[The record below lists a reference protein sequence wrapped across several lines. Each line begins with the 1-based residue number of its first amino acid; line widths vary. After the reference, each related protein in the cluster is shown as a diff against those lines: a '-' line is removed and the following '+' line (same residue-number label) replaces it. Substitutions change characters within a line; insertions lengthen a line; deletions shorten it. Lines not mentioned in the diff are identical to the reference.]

1 MSVVWFRLRTLRISF
16 AACAVFCVSV
26 GPQAALAQGACDAA
40 SDAAV
45 STCVEPL
52 SSIHQTFLQQRKQRA
67 MSRQPEDE
75 QIAGRLSGRAWDANA
90 NGDFPVL
97 LAPAGTAIEMRTSL
111 SKWGAYFASEELEK
125 FEKVE
130 DGLAEG
136 VSLPRPAQPR
146 STKIDVW
153 SSTKF
158 NGLLPG
164 GPIGGLA
171 SQLGAD
177 YAISEDFLIGASVEF
192 EDLEQDAAT
201 GIAGGKGYMVGPY
214 LARRLTNELMFNA
227 QVAWGESED
236 TVDAR
241 DASSRFST
249 QRRLAKAQLEGDVD
263 LAGWQI
269 SSLASFI
276 HAAEIPEDGS
286 GQGVTTNEITLGP
299 ELRRGFHVGDGPVI
313 EPFLRYRNTAE
324 LDLSE
329 SLAELDSLSFKGTLG
344 GGVNVTMPDEYQLQ
358 ATTEIRSGGTQTD
371 PQVSGRVQVTIPI
384 P

>member
-1 MSVVWFRLRTLRISF
+1 MSAVWFRSRSLRISF
-16 AACAVFCVSV
+16 TACAVMCVSI
-26 GPQAALAQGACDAA
+26 GPQAALAQRACDAA
-40 SDAAV
+40 AEAAIG
-45 STCVEPL
+45 TCAEPL

-90 NGDFPVL
+90 NGDFPVF

-130 DGLAEG
+130 DGLAQG

-146 STKIDVW
+146 NTKLDVW
-153 SSTKF
+153 SSTKL

-164 GPIGGLA
+164 DPIGGLA

-177 YAISEDFLIGASVEF
+177 YAISKDFLVGASVEF

-214 LARRLTNELMFNA
+214 LARRLTNELVFNA

-236 TVDAR
+236 VVDSREA
-241 DASSRFST
+241 ASRFST
-249 QRRLAKAQLEGDVD
+249 QRRLARAQLEGDVD
-263 LAGWQI
+263 LAGWQV
-269 SSLASFI
+269 SSLAAFTY
-276 HAAEIPEDGS
+276 AAEIPEDGTE
-286 GQGVTTNEITLGP
+286 QGVTTNEITLGP
-299 ELRRGFHVGDGPVI
+299 ALRRGFHIEDGPVI
-313 EPFLRYRNTAE
+313 EPFLRYHNTAE
-324 LDLSE
+324 LDLSQ
-329 SLAELDSLSFKGTLG
+329 SLAELESLRFKGTLG
-344 GGVNVTMPDEYQLQ
+344 GGVSVTMPDEYQLQ
-358 ATTEIRSGGTQTD
+358 ATTEIRNGDTQTD
-371 PQVSGRVQVTIPI
+371 PEVSGRVQVTIPI